1 MLQDDFGLPTLF
13 ALARAT
19 KYLEKHKYKD
29 KISLILSGGF
39 YNPGQ
44 MLKALA
50 LGADAVYVGAIALF
64 AVSHTEVLKAIPLE
78 PPTSVVFATGKS
90 RRKFNLEKGAKNI
103 GNFLIGCNEEIME
116 GIRALGKTS
125 LKQVSKDDLF
135 ALDTFTSEVLD
146 IPLGYKEIPFEE

>member
-1 MLQDDFGLPTLF
+1 M
-13 ALARAT
+13 
-19 KYLEKHKYKD
+19 
-29 KISLILSGGF
+29 
-39 YNPGQ
+39 
-44 MLKALA
+44 
-50 LGADAVYVGAIALF
+50 GAIALF

-78 PPTSVVFATGKS
+78 PPTSVVFATGS
-90 RRKFNLEKGAKNI
+90 REESLILKRCKNI

-125 LKQVSKDDLF
+125 LKQVNKDDLF